1 MTNEEMLASIQK
13 MFAAERRN
21 NDSKFASI
29 GQKFD
34 SIDRRLDA
42 VDKRFDSMDQKID
55 CLQHDVKEIKEDAAI
70 TRTATNTLLDWAE
83 KAQVEV
89 KIPLYRKAE

>member
-1 MTNEEMLASIQK
+1 MTNEEMLAAIQK
-13 MFAAERRN
+13 MFAAEQKS
-21 NDSKFASI
+21 NDEKFELI
-29 GQKFD
+29 
-34 SIDRRLDA
+34 
-42 VDKRFDSMDQKID
+42 DKRLESMDQKID
-55 CLQHDVKEIKEDAAI
+55 QLQCDVKNIKEDAAI